1 MTVWGTGTPTRDF
14 VYAGDVAQ
22 GMIRAVEAYDRPA
35 LLNLSAGT
43 EASIREVVEILREAT
58 G

>member
-1 MTVWGTGTPTRDF
+1 M
-14 VYAGDVAQ
+14 YAGDVAQ